1 MGQYYL
7 FVNKTRNEVSQISLP
22 FNFGLSHAKS
32 LERYAANEVA
42 AMFRF
47 VVQHNADW
55 NEHDNL
61 IAIGDYGEE
70 ITFAKE
76 HLTEDKFNWESY
88 QPEPRPPAKIKPGEK
103 IW

>member
-1 MGQYYL
+1 MGQYYR

-22 FNFGLSHAKS
+22 FNFGLPHAKS
-32 LERYAANEVA
+32 LERYETKEVD

-55 NEHDNL
+55 NEHDEL
-61 IAIGDYGEE
+61 VAIGDYGDEVSFHTVRAEE
-70 ITFAKE
+70 P
-76 HLTEDKFNWESY
+76 KFGWESY
-88 QPEPRPPAKIKPGEK
+88 TPKPEPPAKISEGEK